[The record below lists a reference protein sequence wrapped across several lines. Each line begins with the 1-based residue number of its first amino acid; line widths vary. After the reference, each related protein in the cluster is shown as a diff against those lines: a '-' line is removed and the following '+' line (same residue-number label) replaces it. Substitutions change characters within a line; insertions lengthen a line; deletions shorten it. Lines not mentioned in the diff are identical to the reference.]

1 MAAGREHNHEN
12 TEALPVK
19 WNPGAQS
26 AERPGCQA
34 ICLATWLIIAAAPV
48 RLAYTTLPAALRL
61 PVYVLLTECFSG
73 LLVQMTTK
81 SAHQVYASASWV
93 ALPALV
99 PSTNLNSTL
108 FPRTCLAIS
117 T

>member
-34 ICLATWLIIAAAPV
+34 ICLATWLIIAATPV
-48 RLAYTTLPAALRL
+48 RLAYTTFPALLRL

-73 LLVQMTTK
+73 LLVQMTTR
-81 SAHQVYASASWV
+81 SAHLTYASASWV

-108 FPRTCLAIS
+108 FPRTYLAIS